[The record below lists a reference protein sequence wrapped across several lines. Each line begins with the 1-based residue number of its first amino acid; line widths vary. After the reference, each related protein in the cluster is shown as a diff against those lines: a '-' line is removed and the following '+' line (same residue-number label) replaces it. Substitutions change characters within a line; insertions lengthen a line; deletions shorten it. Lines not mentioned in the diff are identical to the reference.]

1 MIQNLIQFFS
11 GSLQLKSTSLSTKEL
26 KNVIAS
32 LKTSSR
38 LLEEARNGQPQAV
51 ELQKAL
57 RDSCIQRFEFCVEL
71 SWKTAVK
78 ALGLELK
85 SPNTAIRDMA
95 RNNLIDE
102 TDTWFELLT
111 ARNKTSHTYDED
123 VAKEVYAITQKSI
136 PYFEDLCQKI
146 EDILT

>member
-1 MIQNLIQFFS
+1 
-11 GSLQLKSTSLSTKEL
+11 
-26 KNVIAS
+26 
-32 LKTSSR
+32 
-38 LLEEARNGQPQAV
+38 
-51 ELQKAL
+51 
-57 RDSCIQRFEFCVEL
+57 VEL